1 MFAPFR
7 AFKNPVLLDE
17 KEHQNLKIKK
27 PLNYTFM
34 KEVEVVPLG
43 FSEILPATM
52 YYPVM
57 IGSHEGELF
66 PFAVLG
72 VERKNIFI
80 NEEGFFKVDV
90 IPKVCEMYP
99 FSVIKQRFE
108 RREEWAV
115 VVDLECRTE
124 EGERLFT
131 EEGEETSYFSEIK
144 AKLTELAIDFQKA
157 IEFCQEITQI
167 GCVQS
172 VNLKIECKHGKGIFK
187 NVFIGN
193 IETLRKIQPEKLYYL
208 NTSGY
213 LPLIYAIYFSARN
226 FKLFDLIS

>member
-7 AFKNPVLLDE
+7 AFKNPVLLNE
-17 KEHQNLKIKK
+17 KEHKDLKIKK
-27 PLNYTFM
+27 SLDYSFM
-34 KEVEVVPLG
+34 KEVEIVPLG

-66 PFAVLG
+66 PFAVMG
-72 VERKNIFI
+72 VDKKNVFI
-80 NEEGFFKVDV
+80 NEEGFFKVDA

-108 RREEWAV
+108 GREEWAV
-115 VVDLECRTE
+115 VVDLACINE

-157 IEFCQEITQI
+157 IEFCQEITQA

-172 VNLKIECKHGKGIFK
+172 VNLKIECKYGKAVFK

-193 IETLRKIQPEKLYYL
+193 IEALRKIQPEKLYYL

-213 LPLIYAIYFSARN
+213 LPIIYAIYFSARN
-226 FKLFDLIS
+226 FKLFDLIN